1 MKPSLIIVDMLKDT
15 FENHPDSYIVKKCQQ
30 FIPKLNKFIDFFHDR
45 KLPVIF
51 ACDSFLQKDFIFSG
65 RMKPHSIRNTRG
77 AEPID
82 ELKRADEDIL
92 LPKRRFSAFYKTD
105 LDQTLRTLDVDTVF
119 ISGIAT
125 HVCVLTTALDA
136 ISYDFRAIIMQQCC
150 AAHSENI
157 HEAIISV
164 YEKTPLYPLLQVLDN
179 NACWDLLK
187 SI

>member
-1 MKPSLIIVDMLKDT
+1 MRPSLIIVDMLKDT
-15 FENHPDSYIVKKCQQ
+15 FENHPDSYIVKKCRE
-30 FIPKLNKFIDFFHDR
+30 FIPELNKFIGFFHD
-45 KLPVIF
+45 KGFPVIF
-51 ACDSFLQKDFIFSG
+51 ACDSFLQEDFIFFG
-65 RMKPHSIRNTRG
+65 RMKPHSLRNTKG

-82 ELKRADEDIL
+82 ELKKIERDIL

-105 LDQTLRTLDVDTVF
+105 LDQTLRTLGVNTVF

-136 ISYDFRAIIMQQCC
+136 ISHDFKAIIMHQCC
-150 AAHSENI
+150 AAHSEHI

-179 NACWDLLK
+179 KACWDLLE
-187 SI
+187 SV